1 MAAAIGG
8 SVSMETMGPD
18 VTAALRGL
26 CTALV
31 TSYADEIAE
40 GYAEA
45 QGPASFKLTQRL
57 TELSDTCQVRCI
69 FLFDR

>member
-45 QGPASFKLTQRL
+45 QGPARTAQQKAAANAPPR
-57 TELSDTCQVRCI
+57 R
-69 FLFDR
+69 